1 MTIHKIKIVTTST
14 SQKDTGKEKGLK
26 KRQKMEALVSTLR
39 LLAMDKHL
47 KKRTVLIPD
56 ACEKYG
62 FVKGN
67 HDLGKLLYFLADM
80 LEE

>member
-1 MTIHKIKIVTTST
+1 MEPNMTIHKIKIVTTST

-39 LLAMDKHL
+39 LLATDKHF
-47 KKRTVLIPD
+47 KKGTVLIPD

-62 FVKGN
+62 FV
-67 HDLGKLLYFLADM
+67 
-80 LEE
+80 